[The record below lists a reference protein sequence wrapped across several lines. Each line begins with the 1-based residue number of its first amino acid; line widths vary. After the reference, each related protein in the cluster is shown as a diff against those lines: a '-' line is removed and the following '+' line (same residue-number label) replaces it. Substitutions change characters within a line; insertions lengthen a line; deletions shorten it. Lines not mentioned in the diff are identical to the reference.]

1 MLDSGLAALYGVETR
16 ALVQAVRRN
25 PERFPDDFMF
35 QLSKEEFDDL
45 RSQTVTSS
53 WGGRRYA
60 PYAFTQEGVAML
72 SSVLRS
78 KQAALVNVSIM
89 RTFVRLREALATNQ
103 ELARKVAQHD
113 QEIEVLFEYIQRLL
127 EPPDAAST
135 KRIGFDHSE

>member
-16 ALVQAVRRN
+16 VLVQAVRRN

-35 QLSKEEFDDL
+35 RLSKDEFDDL

-53 WGGRRYA
+53 WGGRRYP

-78 KQAALVNVSIM
+78 KRAALVNISIM
-89 RTFVRLREALATNQ
+89 RTFVRLREALATNE
-103 ELARKVAQHD
+103 ELSRKVAQHD
-113 QEIEVLFEYIQRLL
+113 EEIEVLFEYVQRLL
-127 EPPDAAST
+127 QPPGAAST
-135 KRIGFDHSE
+135 KRIGFE